1 MVGTLGVRTH
11 THTHTCTHICIVN
24 WEHTVE
30 WRLSLGLVCRQW
42 GLRSEE
48 FAPSPSSTEDNWE
61 VNATKHGVV
70 EGSGG
75 KRHEFQQEE

>member
-1 MVGTLGVRTH
+1 MEIEFGIGVQ
-11 THTHTCTHICIVN
+11 
-24 WEHTVE
+24 
-30 WRLSLGLVCRQW
+30 VCRQW

-48 FAPSPSSTEDNWE
+48 FAPSLSSTEDSWE